1 MMSINLIRLWL
12 LVGALAC
19 SLKAIGQEHVV
30 YTDYGAMCGNLTAKF
45 MDHCV
50 KYGYTDMNQI
60 RENMK
65 RNMPQ
70 EKKYTCL
77 LCLTAGK
84 RSLVERISIVSVN
97 KVRWLSFK
105 SVI

>member
-1 MMSINLIRLWL
+1 MNINVIRLWL
-12 LVGALAC
+12 LVGVLAC
-19 SLKAIGQEHVV
+19 SLKIMGQDQVV
-30 YTDYGAMCGNLTAKF
+30 YTDYRAMCSNLTAKF
-45 MDHCV
+45 FDHCV

-65 RNMPQ
+65 RDMTP
-70 EKKYTCL
+70 EKKYICP

-84 RSLVERISIVSVN
+84 RNLVERISIVSVN
-97 KVRWLSFK
+97 KAHWLSFK